1 MQKAMRLHKMK
12 RGRSGVRLSR
22 SVGGTIAIALFL
34 LIIGAFMALPIVYSL
49 IQSVKPL
56 DEIFAYPPRFF
67 VKHPTFDNYVQ
78 VYQLCQ
84 SLWVPL
90 SRYVFNSLFIAGAGT
105 FVYVIL
111 ASMAAFPLSKHKFPG
126 KALIA
131 ALIVWALLF
140 RSEVT
145 GISQYIIISGMGM
158 INTYWALLLPPL
170 ANTFGVFLMMQ
181 FMDESRSK
189 LLKVRPTTLA
199 QAGRIDGATEYRMFY
214 SVVMPAVKPAWL
226 TLVIFTFQSF
236 WNVTGVSFV
245 YDESL
250 KTLPSVLSTI
260 SSGGLARA
268 GATAAVAVI
277 LLIPPIIIFI
287 ISQSSI
293 SETMAHSGLK

>member
-1 MQKAMRLHKMK
+1 MQKAMHLHKMK
-12 RGRSGVRLSR
+12 RGKSGVRLSR
-22 SVGGTIAIALFL
+22 SLGGTIAIALFL
-34 LIIGAFMALPIVYSL
+34 LVIGAFMALPIVYSL

-67 VKHPTFDNYVQ
+67 VRHPTFDNYIQ

-84 SLWVPL
+84 NLWVPL
-90 SRYVFNSLFIAGAGT
+90 SRYVFNSLFIAGVGT

-111 ASMAAFPLSKHKFPG
+111 ASMAAFPLSKHRFLG
-126 KALIA
+126 KAVIS

-170 ANTFGVFLMMQ
+170 ASTFGVFLMMQ
-181 FMDESRSK
+181 FMESAIPDAV
-189 LLKVRPTTLA
+189 LEA
-199 QAGRIDGATEYRMFY
+199 ARIDGASEYRTFF
-214 SVVMPAVKPAWL
+214 SIAMPAVKPAWL

-277 LLIPPIIIFI
+277 LLVPPIIIFI

>member
-1 MQKAMRLHKMK
+1 MQKAMHLHKMK
-12 RGRSGVRLSR
+12 RGKSGVRLSR

-34 LIIGAFMALPIVYSL
+34 LVIGAFMALPIVYSL

-67 VKHPTFDNYVQ
+67 VRHPTFDNYIQ

-84 SLWVPL
+84 NLWVPL
-90 SRYVFNSLFIAGAGT
+90 SRYVFNSLFIAGVGT

-111 ASMAAFPLSKHKFPG
+111 ASMAAFPLSKHKFLG
-126 KALIA
+126 KAVIS

-170 ANTFGVFLMMQ
+170 ASTFGVFLMMQ
-181 FMDESRSK
+181 FMESAIPDAV
-189 LLKVRPTTLA
+189 LEA
-199 QAGRIDGATEYRMFY
+199 ARIDGASEYRTFF
-214 SVVMPAVKPAWL
+214 SIAMPAVKPDWL

-277 LLIPPIIIFI
+277 LLVPPIIIFI

>member
-1 MQKAMRLHKMK
+1 MQKAMHLHKMK
-12 RGRSGVRLSR
+12 RGKSGVRLSR
-22 SVGGTIAIALFL
+22 SLGGTIAIALFL
-34 LIIGAFMALPIVYSL
+34 LVIGAFMALPIVYSL

-67 VKHPTFDNYVQ
+67 VRHPTFDNYIQ

-84 SLWVPL
+84 NLWVPL
-90 SRYVFNSLFIAGAGT
+90 SRYVFNSLFIAGVGT

-111 ASMAAFPLSKHKFPG
+111 ASMAAFPLSKHKFLG
-126 KALIA
+126 KAVIS

-170 ANTFGVFLMMQ
+170 ASTFGVFLMMQ
-181 FMDESRSK
+181 FMESAIPDAV
-189 LLKVRPTTLA
+189 LEA
-199 QAGRIDGATEYRMFY
+199 ARIDGASEYRTFF
-214 SVVMPAVKPAWL
+214 SIAMPAVKPAWL

-277 LLIPPIIIFI
+277 LLVPPIIIFI

>member
-12 RGRSGVRLSR
+12 RGRRGVRLSR

-145 GISQYIIISGMGM
+145 GHLPVHHHLRHGDDQY
-158 INTYWALLLPPL
+158 LLGAAAAAAGKHLRRLPDDAVYGIRYP
-170 ANTFGVFLMMQ
+170 
-181 FMDESRSK
+181 
-189 LLKVRPTTLA
+189 
-199 QAGRIDGATEYRMFY
+199 RIG
-214 SVVMPAVKPAWL
+214 S
-226 TLVIFTFQSF
+226 
-236 WNVTGVSFV
+236 
-245 YDESL
+245 
-250 KTLPSVLSTI
+250 
-260 SSGGLARA
+260 
-268 GATAAVAVI
+268 
-277 LLIPPIIIFI
+277 
-287 ISQSSI
+287 
-293 SETMAHSGLK
+293 

>member
-1 MQKAMRLHKMK
+1 MQKAMHLHKMK
-12 RGRSGVRLSR
+12 RGKSGVRLSR
-22 SVGGTIAIALFL
+22 SLGGTIAIALFL
-34 LIIGAFMALPIVYSL
+34 LVIGAFMALPIVYSL

-67 VKHPTFDNYVQ
+67 VRHPTFDNYIQ

-84 SLWVPL
+84 NLWVPL
-90 SRYVFNSLFIAGAGT
+90 SRYVFNSLFIAGVGT

-111 ASMAAFPLSKHKFPG
+111 ASMAAFPLSKHKFLG
-126 KALIA
+126 KAVIS

-170 ANTFGVFLMMQ
+170 ASTFGVFLMMQ
-181 FMDESRSK
+181 FMESAIPDAV
-189 LLKVRPTTLA
+189 LEA
-199 QAGRIDGATEYRMFY
+199 ARIDGASEYRTFF
-214 SVVMPAVKPAWL
+214 SIAMPAVKPAWL
-226 TLVIFTFQSF
+226 ALVIFTFQSF

-277 LLIPPIIIFI
+277 LLVPPIIIFI

>member
-1 MQKAMRLHKMK
+1 MQKAMHLHKMK
-12 RGRSGVRLSR
+12 RGKSGVRLSR
-22 SVGGTIAIALFL
+22 SLGGTIAIALFL
-34 LIIGAFMALPIVYSL
+34 LVIGAFMALPIVYSL

-67 VKHPTFDNYVQ
+67 VRHPTFDNYIQ

-84 SLWVPL
+84 NLWVPL
-90 SRYVFNSLFIAGAGT
+90 SRYVFNSLFIAGVGT

-111 ASMAAFPLSKHKFPG
+111 ASMAAFPLSKHKFLG
-126 KALIA
+126 KAVIS

-158 INTYWALLLPPL
+158 INTHWALLLPPL
-170 ANTFGVFLMMQ
+170 ASTFGVFLMMQ
-181 FMDESRSK
+181 FMESAIPDAV
-189 LLKVRPTTLA
+189 LEA
-199 QAGRIDGATEYRMFY
+199 ARIDGASEYRTFF
-214 SVVMPAVKPAWL
+214 SIAMPAVKPAWL

-277 LLIPPIIIFI
+277 LLVPPIIIFI